1 MVVGIKD
8 SIKLISISVI
18 TVCAVFVCT
27 LFLSYNIDI
36 VSIRDE
42 IISEQG
48 HILYDAQVMTGKVV
62 SAVSGGCLAI
72 TSVIMLIF
80 YIKNYVDTHSKELG
94 VLKALG
100 YSDLSV
106 AKHFWVFGLS
116 VFLGC
121 LIGYMAGFIYLP
133 RFYEVQNDTGYL
145 PDFKVHFHIIILFT
159 LVVVPTVFF
168 TVISILYA
176 YHKLKTPVLDLIRE
190 KRDIKVKKNKKKET
204 DNEDKDI
211 SFLEDL
217 RASTLRGRKTLVF
230 LIGFGTFCFSAMTQ
244 MSMSMDELSSRT
256 MAVMMVSIGLILAFV
271 TLFLALSSVVS
282 ANAKTIAMMR
292 VFGYEDSALNN
303 AILGGY
309 RPIAYIGFVIGSVY
323 QYVLLK
329 IMVDIVFADL
339 EEMPEYNFDFRA
351 LAISLV
357 MFIISY
363 EVIMQ
368 RYANK
373 IRKVSVKSIMLEN

>member
-27 LFLSYNIDI
+27 LFLSYNTDI

-42 IISEQG
+42 IVSEQG
-48 HILYDAQVMTGKVV
+48 RILYDAQVMTGKVV

-121 LIGYMAGFIYLP
+121 LIGYMAGFFYLP
-133 RFYEVQNDTGYL
+133 RFYEVQNNTGYL

-168 TVISILYA
+168 AIISILYA

-190 KRDIKVKKNKKKET
+190 KRDIKVNKNKKN

-256 MAVMMVSIGLILAFV
+256 MAVMLVSIGLILAFV

-292 VFGYEDSALNN
+292 VFGYEDSALNK

-309 RPIAYIGFVIGSVY
+309 RPIAYIGFAIGSVY

-339 EEMPEYNFDFRA
+339 EEMPEYNFDFKA

-357 MFIISY
+357 MFIIAY

-368 RYANK
+368 SYANK
-373 IRKVSVKSIMLEN
+373 LRRVSVKSIMLEN